1 MFVILQIT
9 DSLAFKSRIYR
20 SMKRN
25 VIIFVIVVIT
35 ISLLGLV
42 AMQLYWISN
51 ALSVKESNFNR
62 GVSEALTTAINKYN
76 KIEMANAILQR
87 QEQDRKVD
95 RFFEALDS
103 INRAYYQQVLGTM
116 ENERHTIDEQ
126 LPGWQGD
133 PQYLSSDPFFERRP
147 INSFDTTSI
156 NQRRGNMRDRGY
168 AMRQGIE
175 NAPQDAFIEFFQR
188 TKFVNDL
195 FDDLFSSNSF
205 YSASSDESKNLLDSL
220 IGRELDSQGIKTEY
234 EFGIYDPVYNTL
246 LAQKTGNYPHELMQ
260 SSYIFSL
267 YPNDVF
273 RSHEYLFLYF
283 PNQKTYLITQMNIM
297 TLASTIFILVII
309 SSFTYT
315 IITIIRQKKLSLI
328 KNDFINNMTHELKT
342 PISTIS
348 LACQALS
355 DKDVQKSETLYQSYI
370 RVINEE
376 NQRLGMMTE
385 KVLQTAQLEK
395 GKLRLN
401 KVGFNLHDVIED
413 AIHKID
419 LQLKTRN
426 GKIFTNLNAEFSFL
440 EADKVHLTNLVF
452 NLLDNAIKYS
462 QESPHITI
470 STENVNKGI
479 LIHVE
484 DKGMGISKANQKK
497 IFDNLYRV
505 STGNIHN
512 VKGFGLGLSYVKAIV
527 ELHGGYIKLQSELKK
542 GSCFTIFVPF
552 GFDEYSSGKS

>member
-1 MFVILQIT
+1 MR
-9 DSLAFKSRIYR
+9 K
-20 SMKRN
+20 N
-25 VIIFVIVVIT
+25 VIIFVVVLIT

-42 AMQLYWISN
+42 GMQLYWISN

-62 GVSEALTTAINKYN
+62 GVSEGITSAIHKYN
-76 KIEMANAILQR
+76 KIEMANAIMQQ
-87 QEQDRKVD
+87 QERDRKVD
-95 RFFEALDS
+95 RFFDVLDS
-103 INRAYYQQVLGTM
+103 INRQYYAEVLLSM
-116 ENERHTIDEQ
+116 ENERHSIDDQ
-126 LPGWQGD
+126 LPGWQD
-133 PQYLSSDPFFERRP
+133 DQQMLSYDPFYERRSV
-147 INSFDTTSI
+147 NSFDTTI
-156 NQRRGNMRDRGY
+156 FQRRGDLSDRGY
-168 AMRQGIE
+168 AVRSEMSD
-175 NAPQDAFIEFFQR
+175 PSSDAFIEFFQR

-195 FDDLFSSNSF
+195 FDDLFSYNTF
-205 YSASSDESKNLLDSL
+205 YSPSSDESKQLLDSL

-246 LAQKTGNYPHELMQ
+246 LAQKTGNYPRELMQ

-273 RSHEYLFLYF
+273 RSQEYLFLFF

-297 TLASTIFILVII
+297 TLASTLFILVII
-309 SSFTYT
+309 STFTYT

-419 LQLKTRN
+419 LQLKTRH
-426 GKIFTNLNAEFSFL
+426 GKIFTKLNAEFSFI

-462 QESPHITI
+462 SEAPNITI
-470 STENVNKGI
+470 ETENVNKGI

-497 IFDNLYRV
+497 IFDNLYRI

-527 ELHGGYIKLQSELKK
+527 ELHGGNISLQSELKK
-542 GSCFTIFVPF
+542 GSRFSVFIPF
-552 GFDEYSSGKS
+552 GFDEYSSGKQ

>member
-1 MFVILQIT
+1 MF
-9 DSLAFKSRIYR
+9 
-20 SMKRN
+20 
-25 VIIFVIVVIT
+25 
-35 ISLLGLV
+35 
-42 AMQLYWISN
+42 
-51 ALSVKESNFNR
+51 
-62 GVSEALTTAINKYN
+62 
-76 KIEMANAILQR
+76 
-87 QEQDRKVD
+87 
-95 RFFEALDS
+95 
-103 INRAYYQQVLGTM
+103 
-116 ENERHTIDEQ
+116 
-126 LPGWQGD
+126 
-133 PQYLSSDPFFERRP
+133 
-147 INSFDTTSI
+147 
-156 NQRRGNMRDRGY
+156 
-168 AMRQGIE
+168 
-175 NAPQDAFIEFFQR
+175 
-188 TKFVNDL
+188 
-195 FDDLFSSNSF
+195 
-205 YSASSDESKNLLDSL
+205 
-220 IGRELDSQGIKTEY
+220 
-234 EFGIYDPVYNTL
+234 
-246 LAQKTGNYPHELMQ
+246 
-260 SSYIFSL
+260 
-267 YPNDVF
+267 
-273 RSHEYLFLYF
+273 F

-297 TLASTIFILVII
+297 TLASTLFILVII
-309 SSFTYT
+309 STFTYT

-419 LQLKTRN
+419 LQLKTRH
-426 GKIFTNLNAEFSFL
+426 GKIFTKLNAEFSFL

-462 QESPHITI
+462 SEAPNITI
-470 STENVNKGI
+470 ETENVNKGI

-497 IFDNLYRV
+497 IFENLYRI

-527 ELHGGYIKLQSELKK
+527 ELHGGNISLQSELKK
-542 GSCFTIFVPF
+542 GSRFSVFIPF
-552 GFDEYSSGKS
+552 GFDEYSSGKQ

>member
-1 MFVILQIT
+1 
-9 DSLAFKSRIYR
+9 
-20 SMKRN
+20 MKKN
-25 VIIFVIVVIT
+25 VIIFVVVLIT
-35 ISLLGLV
+35 ISLIGLV
-42 AMQLYWISN
+42 GMQLYWISN

-62 GVSEALTTAINKYN
+62 GVSEAITSAIHKYN
-76 KIEMANAILQR
+76 KIEMANAIMQQ
-87 QEQDRKVD
+87 QERDRKVD
-95 RFFEALDS
+95 RFFDVLDS
-103 INRAYYQQVLGTM
+103 INRQYYAEVLLSM
-116 ENERHTIDEQ
+116 ENDRHTIDDQ
-126 LPGWQGD
+126 LPGWQD
-133 PQYLSSDPFFERRP
+133 DQQILSNDPFYERRS
-147 INSFDTTSI
+147 INSFDTTFF
-156 NQRRGNMRDRGY
+156 QRRGDLRDRGY
-168 AMRQGIE
+168 AVRSE
-175 NAPQDAFIEFFQR
+175 TSNPSSDAFIEFFQR
-188 TKFVNDL
+188 TKFVNDF
-195 FDDLFSSNSF
+195 FDDLFSNNSF
-205 YSASSDESKNLLDSL
+205 YSPSSDESKQLLDSL
-220 IGRELDSQGIKTEY
+220 IGRELDRQGIKTEY

-246 LAQKTGNYPHELMQ
+246 LAQKTGSYPRELMQ

-273 RSHEYLFLYF
+273 RSQEYLFLFF

-297 TLASTIFILVII
+297 TLSSTLFILVII
-309 SSFTYT
+309 STFTYT

-419 LQLKTRN
+419 LQLKTRH
-426 GKIFTNLNAEFSFL
+426 GKIFTKLNAEFSFL

-462 QESPHITI
+462 SEAPNITI
-470 STENVNKGI
+470 ETENVNKGI

-497 IFDNLYRV
+497 IFENLYRI
-505 STGNIHN
+505 SMGNIHN

-527 ELHGGYIKLQSELKK
+527 ELHGGNISLQSELKK
-542 GSCFTIFVPF
+542 GSRFSVFIPF
-552 GFDEYSSGKS
+552 GFDEYSSGKQ